1 MRSIKTKLSVYFGG
15 IIFSVCLAL
24 SLISY
29 YSANYALSNNAKDM
43 LSTTAVESAKVV
55 ESRLETQFEIL
66 ETISQRS
73 EFQDVIPNQA
83 KADILKSEA
92 KRNNY
97 TSIGFGDTNGDAYT
111 DSLVHIVLKDRPYY
125 QDAVKGKNAVTDP
138 IISKAD
144 GKLVI
149 NIAVPIK
156 DKEGKVIGVIVGS
169 RNAEEISNI
178 TNDITIG
185 KTGKSFMI
193 NTSGVA
199 VAHYNKDAVIN
210 GQNILEDVKK
220 DPSLKSLADLETE
233 MTKGKTGTG
242 EYTYQGVPKYIGYAP
257 IKDTNWVI
265 GIAVPTSEVL
275 SQLDVLKKANL
286 IVSILI
292 VFIGLILVYGATRAI
307 SIQIVNIS
315 SHLKVISKGDFTEE
329 IPKKML
335 SYNDEIGDAFK
346 SIKVMKEEIVETIAS
361 IKDNSISIDEKASN
375 LSEVAEKMSYTAENV
390 SSATHETAIGIGDQ
404 ATNLM
409 NITEILNTF
418 GRKIDGV
425 VSDIKDIDLKS
436 NGINTMASTSNEN
449 MKSLIDSVNI
459 VSSSFKDFI
468 KKIDHLNTNIVKI
481 SEITTLI
488 NDISEQTNLLALNA
502 AIEAARAGDSGKGF
516 AVVADEIRTLAEQSQ
531 TSSKNIDTLI
541 STISTEANVII
552 KTTDGLNNELNN
564 QVGVI
569 NIALSSYENI
579 IKEINEIVTKI
590 QSANVVVS
598 SINNDK
604 DMISEKVE
612 NASAV
617 AEEVSASS
625 EEIAASTEEMKSA
638 SAEVA
643 SASEVLNGVTQEMI
657 VQVNQFK
664 ID

>member
-1 MRSIKTKLSVYFGG
+1 
-15 IIFSVCLAL
+15 
-24 SLISY
+24 
-29 YSANYALSNNAKDM
+29 
-43 LSTTAVESAKVV
+43 
-55 ESRLETQFEIL
+55 
-66 ETISQRS
+66 
-73 EFQDVIPNQA
+73 
-83 KADILKSEA
+83 
-92 KRNNY
+92 
-97 TSIGFGDTNGDAYT
+97 
-111 DSLVHIVLKDRPYY
+111 
-125 QDAVKGKNAVTDP
+125 
-138 IISKAD
+138 
-144 GKLVI
+144 
-149 NIAVPIK
+149 
-156 DKEGKVIGVIVGS
+156 
-169 RNAEEISNI
+169 
-178 TNDITIG
+178 
-185 KTGKSFMI
+185 
-193 NTSGVA
+193 
-199 VAHYNKDAVIN
+199 
-210 GQNILEDVKK
+210 
-220 DPSLKSLADLETE
+220 
-233 MTKGKTGTG
+233 
-242 EYTYQGVPKYIGYAP
+242 
-257 IKDTNWVI
+257 
-265 GIAVPTSEVL
+265 
-275 SQLDVLKKANL
+275 
-286 IVSILI
+286 
-292 VFIGLILVYGATRAI
+292 VYGAARAI

-664 ID
+664 I